1 MGSGS
6 LSTGF
11 SGKSITLQQSLGCGG
26 VKAKDKVAVDNH
38 CLKKK
43 NCRILLNETTAVLL
57 IFSILRTLCF
67 STLQCWNMV
76 GVGRYVYF
84 QFSDS

>member
-11 SGKSITLQQSLGCGG
+11 SSKSITSQQSLDCGG

-43 NCRILLNETTAVLL
+43 NCKVLLNETTALPL
-57 IFSILRTLCF
+57 IFSILKTLYF
-67 STLQCWNMV
+67 PTLQCWNMV
-76 GVGRYVYF
+76 GVGRYV
-84 QFSDS
+84 